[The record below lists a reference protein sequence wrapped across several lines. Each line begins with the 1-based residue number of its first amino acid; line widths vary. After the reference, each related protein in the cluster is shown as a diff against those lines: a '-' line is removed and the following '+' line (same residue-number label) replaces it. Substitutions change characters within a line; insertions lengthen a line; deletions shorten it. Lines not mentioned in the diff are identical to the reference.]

1 MITICGKTITV
12 SKGDTF
18 DIVFCLCG
26 YELVATDKV
35 VFTMKDKIDCPN
47 EILEKEI
54 TGISGKFIRIQIP
67 AEEMKA
73 LTARKYYYD
82 LLCKSGNAVITLC
95 YPEKVFVREV
105 VHDAV
110 Q

>member
-1 MITICGKTITV
+1 
-12 SKGDTF
+12 
-18 DIVFCLCG
+18 
-26 YELVATDKV
+26 
-35 VFTMKDKIDCPN
+35 MKDKIDCPN

-82 LLCKSGNAVITLC
+82 
-95 YPEKVFVREV
+95 
-105 VHDAV
+105 
-110 Q
+110 